1 MLVVREGGVQLI
13 VQRTCCQSDKSMLF
27 RERSEDAPFEQL
39 DAMEIRMV
47 QVVLLAAILL
57 SQAAF
62 RLLGVQQS

>member
-1 MLVVREGGVQLI
+1 
-13 VQRTCCQSDKSMLF
+13 MLF